1 MYAPAAFAEDRI
13 PVLHAAMRAIGFT
26 TLVSAG
32 EHGPEA
38 SHLPLL
44 LNTGG
49 GGLGVLEG
57 HFARANTHWKSFA
70 SGGGEALAIYTAA
83 NAYIS
88 PSWYPSKAETG
99 KVVPTWNYLAIHA
112 HGTLELFD
120 DAPGLIDLVTR
131 LTQAHEAG
139 RAEPWA
145 VSDAPAD
152 YVRQMVGAI
161 VGFRLTI
168 TRLEGTWKMS
178 QNRPAADQAGVR
190 AGLAADHAPR
200 SDAVAAVIA
209 ALPLPETLKRD
220 I

>member
-32 EHGPEA
+32 ETGPEA

-44 LNTGG
+44 LNTDA

-57 HFARANTHWKSFA
+57 HFARANTHWKSFE
-70 SGGGEALAIYTAA
+70 GGGEALAIYTAA
-83 NAYIS
+83 DAYIS
-88 PSWYPSKAETG
+88 PGWYPSKRETG

-112 HGTLELFD
+112 RGTIELFD
-120 DAPGLIDLVTR
+120 DAPALIDVITR
-131 LTQAHEAG
+131 LTLAHEG
-139 RAEPWA
+139 VRAQPWA

-152 YVRQMVGAI
+152 YIQALTRAI
-161 VGFRLTI
+161 VGFRLTL
-168 TRLEGTWKMS
+168 TSLEGVWKMS
-178 QNRPAADQAGVR
+178 QNRPVADQAGVM

-200 SDAVAAVIA
+200 SDAVAAVMA
-209 ALPLPETLKRD
+209 ALPLKET
-220 I
+220 